1 MKKTSE
7 EIEEDRMNEN
17 YKRFSEFW
25 EKARNIVDEEGYKIL
40 DWDKSNIAN
49 YCFTKGFEQAQKQER
64 LDCYK
69 KELEFLESLVFM
81 NDVVGCDACIISK
94 QKVQEEISQ
103 LQQEIKT
110 LEGEK

>member
-1 MKKTSE
+1 MKKTSQDLMNGCGKEIRKE
-7 EIEEDRMNEN
+7 EVVKDAYEIIKCEINSLCPN
-17 YKRFSEFW
+17 
-25 EKARNIVDEEGYKIL
+25 
-40 DWDKSNIAN
+40 
-49 YCFTKGFEQAQKQER
+49 CQAQKQER

>member
-64 LDCYK
+64 LECYK
-69 KELEFLESLVFM
+69 KFIDELGTLWAKGYGTAYDMPREFLEKLIKFYE
-81 NDVVGCDACIISK
+81 K
-94 QKVQEEISQ
+94 
-103 LQQEIKT
+103 EIKI
-110 LEGEK
+110 LEGK